1 MGSIVGTIVK
11 VGTADGTDVI
21 EGLIVGT
28 STTGDSVGTS
38 TTGDFVGGGSTAG
51 DLVGTIIVVTGDEVG
66 FLDGR
71 LVVG

>member
-11 VGTADGTDVI
+11 VGTADGTEVI

-38 TTGDFVGGGSTAG
+38 TTGDAVGGGSTAG
-51 DLVGTIIVVTGDEVG
+51 DLVGTIIVTGDEVG